1 MATSAEATRAADTIT
16 FAHNSE
22 RQFARLLDFY
32 RVEWE
37 YEPTAFP
44 IEWDAAGHAVQHF
57 RPDFYLPRFDLYIEI
72 TTLNQRLVTKKN
84 RKVRRLRELYP
95 DVRIRV
101 LYQRDYLS
109 LLAKYGLEPP
119 SQMLEPAEGGPAVEA
134 AGEGGPPPAG
144 EALGPETAQAA
155 EPGSAGR
162 RASRPARGESG
173 RAGSGGA
180 GSGGARSGGS
190 ADGPEA
196 PERSGGP
203 RSGGPR
209 SGGAPDRPAG
219 PPGAPGPPGPP
230 GRPEGSSEAAGALER
245 SGSAPEAAGGTT
257 TRPGGPAGRPHGMAQ
272 RSGGAALA
280 RPSGAP
286 ARAGDA
292 AARAGGAT
300 EGSGGAVERVRA
312 AGRPRVVP
320 DPPRPVPPLPA
331 DPELVRLAQ
340 VLLPA
345 ERAHRRGPA
354 TAKRAG

>member
-57 RPDFYLPRFDLYIEI
+57 RPDFYLPRFGLYIEI

-95 DVRIRV
+95 EVRIKV

-119 SQMLEPAEGGPAVEA
+119 SQMVDEPARERGP
-134 AGEGGPPPAG
+134 AGEGVPAAGDGDPTPEQGPR
-144 EALGPETAQAA
+144 AA
-155 EPGSAGR
+155 E
-162 RASRPARGESG
+162 ASDGPRPA
-173 RAGSGGA
+173 AGP
-180 GSGGARSGGS
+180 ARSGPERGGS
-190 ADGPEA
+190 GLPAEPRRAAGRPDGVAERPDGA
-196 PERSGGP
+196 AERSG
-203 RSGGPR
+203 
-209 SGGAPDRPAG
+209 A
-219 PPGAPGPPGPP
+219 
-230 GRPEGSSEAAGALER
+230 
-245 SGSAPEAAGGTT
+245 
-257 TRPGGPAGRPHGMAQ
+257 AGRPDPVAG
-272 RSGGAALA
+272 
-280 RPSGAP
+280 RPG
-286 ARAGDA
+286 R
-292 AARAGGAT
+292 
-300 EGSGGAVERVRA
+300 AVERARA

-320 DPPRPVPPLPA
+320 DPTGAVPPLPA